1 MTKQETKTPES
12 LADHA
17 RAVGEA
23 AVNQATRTRD
33 AVAQAAQSMADAVE
47 ESRAVTADRMEGAAS
62 VVRERTESLPG
73 GPRVRQVA
81 RTAADGLTTTADY
94 VRTHDLKGMAEA
106 VEAVVKNNPGPALMV
121 AAAFGFFLARALAR
135 D

>member
-1 MTKQETKTPES
+1 MTKQETKMPES

-23 AVNQATRTRD
+23 AVNEAARARD

-47 ESRAVTADRMEGAAS
+47 ESRAATADRMEQAAS

-81 RTAADGLTTTADY
+81 QTAADGLTTTADY
-94 VRTHDLKGMAEA
+94 VRTHDLKGIAA
-106 VEAVVKNNPGPALMV
+106 SVEAVVKNNPGPALLV
-121 AAAFGFFLARALAR
+121 AAAFGFFFARALAR